1 MQAALGAD
9 PSSADAHNALGSVYL
24 RKGNLERARD
34 EFTEAVRLAPES
46 AWAHYNLGLVFRGQG
61 RSDEA
66 AHEFRLALASDP
78 QLRAARKALESLK
91 QNRQ

>member
-1 MQAALGAD
+1 
-9 PSSADAHNALGSVYL
+9 
-24 RKGNLERARD
+24 LERARD